1 MKKVLLSLAIC
12 GLAFSLHAQKAP
24 NLVTVDV
31 NKALAGY
38 ARLQDAQVKFEA
50 SVTTARE
57 ELEAEGEKLRTAAEA
72 INKLQEESE
81 NPALNTVKVDEIKKK
96 IEGEIESFRAKEA
109 EFNQLRQRTERT
121 LGERRN
127 NIISLHLDEV
137 KDAIKKVCKDK
148 GATLALNVEGSVVL
162 YADASFDITNDVLQA
177 LNTSAPAPK

>member
-81 NPALNTVKVDEIKKK
+81 NPALNTAKVDEIKKK
-96 IEGEIESFRAKEA
+96 MEDLYKVMAPISERLYSQ
-109 EFNQLRQRTERT
+109 NQAQQE
-121 LGERRN
+121 
-127 NIISLHLDEV
+127 
-137 KDAIKKVCKDK
+137 
-148 GATLALNVEGSVVL
+148 
-162 YADASFDITNDVLQA
+162 
-177 LNTSAPAPK
+177 APKQGPQESPSGKDGAYQDADFKIVDDE

>member
-12 GLAFSLHAQKAP
+12 GLAFSLNAQKAP

-38 ARLQDAQVKFEA
+38 TRLQDAQVKFES

-57 ELEAEGEKLRTAAEA
+57 ELEAEGEKLRTAAEE

-81 NPALNTVKVDEIKKK
+81 NPALNTAKVDEIKKK
-96 IEGEIESFRAKEA
+96 IESEIESFRAKEA

-162 YADASFDITNDVLQA
+162 YADSSFDITNDVLEA
-177 LNTSAPAPK
+177 LNTSAPAAN